1 MRHVYYHLTTICLL
15 LIAVFSSC
23 SDSEDVRPN
32 VDRFLR
38 LQHTS
43 ITINVGEE
51 YLLKA
56 SVDTLAGKN
65 YQLVWSVGNSSLAS
79 IEKSDQQMG
88 LIRGLQP
95 GTTTI
100 KVETDDHKLMYF
112 ADLTVLEGAPSLKL
126 LTIGSG
132 LANQSANEA
141 LVQMAKA
148 AGHPMVVCN
157 IFEDKASLSKH
168 LRNIANN
175 ANAYDYKRIDETLNA
190 NNQRNQSLRDVV
202 NNENWDYIAIEES
215 ADSAGFQKGYKEVL
229 PELIKQ
235 LKEWSTNPNL
245 KILIHQP
252 WAYSSTATT
261 PGFKQFDNDQLKMF
275 NSIVTATQS
284 ATNQVTRIVP
294 VGTAIQNARTTYLG
308 ESVINGDIELNAT
321 SGQYIAAMTWIE
333 VLFGIDVSASPL
345 MIPQMSE
352 YVNNLY
358 KLSAH
363 NAIIHSKQVIDM
375 VDFKSANPFILD
387 HPIYIDFGEKATPL
401 PFNSFIDPEKP
412 VSNLIDK
419 AGNSTYFNI
428 EATSAFGKLNRRE
441 ISNTLGFPESVCQ
454 DMFFRDGRKPGQGI
468 GSFKVSNM
476 NTTKKYTFVF
486 YGAINDKNTGT
497 RFKVRGVNEGQMD
510 LSNDYNKDKL
520 AIIENIQPRQDGTVD
535 IELTM
540 APFNTQWGGF
550 FGVNAMII
558 VPEGYSGSY

>member
-1 MRHVYYHLTTICLL
+1 M
-15 LIAVFSSC
+15 
-23 SDSEDVRPN
+23 
-32 VDRFLR
+32 
-38 LQHTS
+38 
-43 ITINVGEE
+43 
-51 YLLKA
+51 
-56 SVDTLAGKN
+56 
-65 YQLVWSVGNSSLAS
+65 
-79 IEKSDQQMG
+79 
-88 LIRGLQP
+88 
-95 GTTTI
+95 
-100 KVETDDHKLMYF
+100 
-112 ADLTVLEGAPSLKL
+112 
-126 LTIGSG
+126 
-132 LANQSANEA
+132 
-141 LVQMAKA
+141 
-148 AGHPMVVCN
+148 
-157 IFEDKASLSKH
+157 
-168 LRNIANN
+168 RNIANN

-190 NNQRNQSLRDVV
+190 NNQRNQSIRDVV
-202 NNENWDYIAIEES
+202 NNENWDYIAIEEC
-215 ADSAGFQKGYKEVL
+215 ADSAGFQKGYNVAL

-235 LKEWSTNPNL
+235 VKEWSTNPNL

-252 WAYSSTATT
+252 WAYSSTATSS
-261 PGFKQFDNDQLKMF
+261 GFRLYDNDQLKMF

-333 VLFGIDVSASPL
+333 ALFGIDVSASPL

-363 NAIIHSKQVIDM
+363 NAITHNKQVTDM
-375 VDFKSANPFILD
+375 VDFKLANPFILEN
-387 HPIYIDFGEKATPL
+387 PIYIDFGKVATPL
-401 PFNSFIDPEKP
+401 PFNSFIDPKKP

-428 EATSAFGKLNRRE
+428 EATTSFGMLNRRE

-454 DMFFRDGRKPGQGI
+454 DMFLHDGKKAGQGI
-468 GSFKVSNM
+468 GSFKVSNL

-497 RFKVRGVNEGQMD
+497 RFKVKGVNEGQMD
-510 LSNDYNKDKL
+510 LSNDYNRDKL
-520 AIIENIQPRQDGTVD
+520 AIIENIQPRQDGTID
-535 IELTM
+535 IELSM